1 MKSLLYLFDVDLLLR
16 GDPKKTNVSPSKEYT
31 SLSAVPIS
39 IKRFLPNKRA
49 LFRKRSAEPLTTE
62 FHLGPMRYRV
72 SDTTT

>member
-1 MKSLLYLFDVDLLLR
+1 MKNRLYLFDVDLLLR
-16 GDPKKTNVSPSKEYT
+16 GDPKKTNLSPSKEYT

-39 IKRFLPNKRA
+39 IKRFLPKKKSP
-49 LFRKRSAEPLTTE
+49 LRKRSAEPLTAE